1 MGKVC
6 MPYAQSVQQTLP
18 LTLKLLNRLPGAG
31 LVFDTL
37 LRCQKVRFFSIVL
50 QYVHQLIE

>member
-18 LTLKLLNRLPGAG
+18 LTLNRLPGAG